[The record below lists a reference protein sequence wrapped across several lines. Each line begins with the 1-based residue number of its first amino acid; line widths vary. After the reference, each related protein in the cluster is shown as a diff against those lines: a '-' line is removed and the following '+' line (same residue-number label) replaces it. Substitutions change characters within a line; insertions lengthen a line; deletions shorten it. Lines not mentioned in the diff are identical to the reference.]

1 MPSGW
6 QPAIGSGARLVSGVR
21 RLRLLG
27 DVVAILLAALLARLW
42 YLQVLAS
49 ERYTKLAAGNRVR
62 EVVLPAPRGLIL
74 DRTGR
79 VLAGNRAA
87 WAVTVD
93 IDAMGTR
100 NDQILGRLA
109 TLLHVPRGRIE
120 ERLRGYTGSPY
131 LGVPIAEDIPQQV
144 LFYLSEHAQAF
155 PGVATQV
162 VLVRDYPNGTAAA
175 HMLGYT
181 GQVTA
186 AELTKPASHG
196 VRPGDLVGQ
205 AGVEQTYDR
214 LLRGH
219 DGAEQLEV
227 TAR

>member
-27 DVVAILLAALLARLW
+27 AVVAILLAALLARLW

-93 IDAMGTR
+93 SDDLGGGAQR
-100 NDQILGRLA
+100 EQVLGRLA
-109 TLLHVPRGRIE
+109 RLLHLPRSRID
-120 ERLRGYTGSPY
+120 ERLRRYTGSPY
-131 LGVPIAEDIPQQV
+131 LGVPVAE
-144 LFYLSEHAQAF
+144 
-155 PGVATQV
+155 
-162 VLVRDYPNGTAAA
+162 
-175 HMLGYT
+175 
-181 GQVTA
+181 
-186 AELTKPASHG
+186 
-196 VRPGDLVGQ
+196 
-205 AGVEQTYDR
+205 
-214 LLRGH
+214 
-219 DGAEQLEV
+219 
-227 TAR
+227 